1 MHTRVQ
7 MRMDFICVQLNDNES
22 QLICQAAA
30 AQFYKIKKINDEFNH
45 IVDLKDE
52 RIYKNQFK
60 GDYKI
65 YYHETI

>member
-1 MHTRVQ
+1 
-7 MRMDFICVQLNDNES
+7 MRIDFICVQLNDNES

-52 RIYKNQFK
+52 RIYKNQVK
-60 GDYKI
+60 GD
-65 YYHETI
+65 